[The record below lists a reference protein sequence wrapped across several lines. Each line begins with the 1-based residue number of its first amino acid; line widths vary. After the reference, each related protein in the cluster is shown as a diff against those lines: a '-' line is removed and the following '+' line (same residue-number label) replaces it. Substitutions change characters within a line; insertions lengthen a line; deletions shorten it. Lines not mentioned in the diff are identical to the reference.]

1 MEWNG
6 CLLPL
11 TNVLKE
17 LLSKMY
23 IKILKKFD
31 SPLDLL
37 MHFWIRCEWVSVN
50 DKLVHCNGLPFNKNE
65 QSTANSYNSTSNA
78 YPHVWHVC
86 VCKDGNDITTSNAIS
101 IWASNLSTTYL
112 YNISNGWL
120 SILYF
125 HCFGTKNNNSKRNL
139 LLSLRFELF
148 YHYISFWEFNDFFF
162 NGASF
167 LLNSPHS
174 KYQKWKS
181 LQLYEFS
188 SIEK

>member
-86 VCKDGNDITTSNAIS
+86 VCVKMEMILRLLMQFPYERAICQQHTYTTSLMVDFLYYIFIALAQKTIILREIYYFPWDLNYFIITYS
-101 IWASNLSTTYL
+101 FGNLTT
-112 YNISNGWL
+112 
-120 SILYF
+120 F
-125 HCFGTKNNNSKRNL
+125 
-139 LLSLRFELF
+139 SLMVPHF
-148 YHYISFWEFNDFFF
+148 Y
-162 NGASF
+162 
-167 LLNSPHS
+167 
-174 KYQKWKS
+174 
-181 LQLYEFS
+181 
-188 SIEK
+188 

>member
-1 MEWNG
+1 
-6 CLLPL
+6 
-11 TNVLKE
+11 
-17 LLSKMY
+17 MY

-65 QSTANSYNSTSNA
+65 QSTANSYNSTSNS
-78 YPHVWHVC
+78 YPHVWLVC

-125 HCFGTKNNNSKRNL
+125 HCLGTKNNNSKRNL

-148 YHYISFWEFNDFFF
+148 YHYISFREFNDFSLTVPLFIRCT
-162 NGASF
+162 SF
-167 LLNSPHS
+167 KIPKNENYYNYMSSVGLKNRHKKYELHS
-174 KYQKWKS
+174 SCIK
-181 LQLYEFS
+181 
-188 SIEK
+188 ITDI